1 MSAPSL
7 PWVPCGATIAGM
19 EAIRVRYSVKRE
31 FVATNQENIAA
42 VMAELRAR
50 GDVGV
55 KYASFL
61 EPDGQTFVH
70 LVVARDEPTMAIV
83 PTLDAFK
90 AFQAALRP
98 NLEVPPQSERWQVVG
113 SSFDP

>member
-1 MSAPSL
+1 MQ
-7 PWVPCGATIAGM
+7 
-19 EAIRVRYSVKRE
+19 AIRVRYTVKAE
-31 FVATNQENIAA
+31 FVADNQHNISA

-61 EPDGQTFVH
+61 EPDGKTFVH
-70 LVVARDEPTMAIV
+70 VVIARDQAAQDVI
-83 PTLDAFK
+83 PTLEAFK
-90 AFQAALRP
+90 AFQAGLRP
-98 NLEVPPQSERWQVVG
+98 NLEVPPQTEAWQVVG